1 MRRSEMIHE
10 VNASNFRE
18 EVVNSSVPVVIEFY
32 ADWCPICHALESVIQ
47 GLAEDYAGKV
57 KFVRINTDAE
67 PEIATVY
74 GIKRRPTLVMIKN
87 GIDTRERIIGF
98 NPESFYKNIL
108 DRILLSATS

>member
-1 MRRSEMIHE
+1 MRQSEMIHE
-10 VNASNFRE
+10 VIASNFRE

-32 ADWCPICHALESVIQ
+32 ADWCPICHALELVIQ
-47 GLAEDYAGKV
+47 GLAEYYAWRA
-57 KFVRINTDAE
+57 KFVRIDTDAE
-67 PEIATVY
+67 PEIVTVY
-74 GIKRRPTLVMIKN
+74 GIKRRPTLVIIKN